1 MTKFL
6 VIGKNGQLGKEFV
19 KHFSKT
25 STDYIALG
33 HSEIDISDLD
43 NVIEVINQIKPEIII
58 NTSAYN
64 QVDLAEKDYEIAFK
78 TNSFGIHNLVRASN
92 QNKSL
97 LVHYGTD
104 YIFDGTKNDGLYTE
118 LDNPNPLSQYAR
130 SKYMGESFLNDY
142 SKHLL
147 FRVSW
152 VFGDGEQNFIYK
164 FKQWS
169 KNKIMKISGDEVS
182 VPTSTKTIVDITLKS
197 INQDLRGLYHLTNT
211 GYCSRYEYAKFI
223 TNTLKLNNIIYPVNM
238 NSFNLP
244 AERPTFSAMDNS
256 KIQKILNID
265 IESWQDAVKDFLK
278 ESK

>member
-1 MTKFL
+1 MTKYL

-19 KHFSKT
+19 KTFSN
-25 STDYIALG
+25 SSIDYIALG
-33 HSEIDISDLD
+33 HSEIDISNLD
-43 NVIEVINQIKPEIII
+43 NVNKVINEVKPEIII

-64 QVDLAEKDYEIAFK
+64 QVDLAEKDYDIAFK
-78 TNSFGIHNLVRASN
+78 TNSFGIHNLVKASEN
-92 QNKSL
+92 NNSF

-118 LDNPNPLSQYAR
+118 SDLPNPLSQYAR
-130 SKYMGESFLNDY
+130 SKYMGESYLKDY

-182 VPTSTKTIVDITLKS
+182 VPTYTKTIVDMTLKALDR
-197 INQDLRGLYHLTNT
+197 DLTGLYHLTNS

-223 TNTLKLNNIIYPVNM
+223 TNTLKLDNIIYPVSM

-244 AERPTFSAMDNS
+244 AQRPAFSAMDNS
-256 KIQKILNID
+256 KIQKDLNIE
-265 IESWQDAVKDFLK
+265 IESWQDSVKKFLIH
-278 ESK
+278 S